1 MFETDTNFVEIGE
14 VLKGHGVLA
23 SQQGDTLILQGVPN
37 TLFPAYNL
45 NISFCHDD
53 ATSSYRVSCQPNLGG
68 PEPGAKLDGPLAPS
82 NWMELE
88 VAQDAGEDFS
98 QVLLRTLCS
107 VGCDLD
113 LGLDEAAADSDWQTR
128 APEVDATLVK
138 QFGRDVTQEAYDGLL
153 EGPIFG
159 RDREMRS
166 LCVVLHKSKK
176 RNPVLVGP
184 AGCGKTAVVEGFCQR
199 IVDGEVPALLQSVRV
214 IEIIPSALMAG
225 AKHLGDFEE
234 RVNKVIN
241 LAEQTADLYLFMD
254 EIHLLT
260 GMGVPGML
268 DAASIFKPALS
279 RGKLALIGATT
290 PGPYRQIEKDSALE
304 RRFRKVQVGEPPR
317 QVVQKIL
324 RAEGDRAQKR
334 LAVQVTDEL
343 LPEIIN
349 LSDRYLR
356 TRCQP
361 DISIDLLQEACAELA
376 IDTAEAEPP
385 EQQPAVTLELLG
397 RVVENQTGLPASEVT
412 QERMARLQQMPSF
425 LGQQIRGQDAH
436 LASICRAIQA
446 KAMGFLPRQ
455 KPLVV
460 LMMGNTGCGKTETVN
475 WISRF
480 LFHGQ
485 EPVRENMQEF
495 SERHSGAKLIGAPPG
510 YVRSDEGGRLVEA
523 LKQRPY
529 SVVLLDEI
537 EKAHPNV
544 LSLLLQFF
552 DEGRI
557 TDGHG
562 TTIDIRESFIF
573 MTSNIGG
580 FYLDEIRQTG
590 FAAGDASSL
599 VQQISSAQKGRLRAL
614 RKYFSPELISR
625 LNQVVVFDPLG
636 LEQLSQ
642 ICRLKLQRRAAESG
656 YDVKASDEVIQL
668 ILEGINQDMGAR
680 DLDRCIQH
688 VVMDRL
694 LQVVMDHD
702 TPRGTTLEAAVK
714 KGEVVLTVEAEGTTC
729 PVQPVANKPAGMT
742 TGS

>member
-1 MFETDTNFVEIGE
+1 MEQ
-14 VLKGHGVLA
+14 GVAA
-23 SQQGDTLILQGVPN
+23 SQQGDTLILRGVPN
-37 TLFPAYNL
+37 TLFSAYNL
-45 NISFCHDD
+45 NISFFFD
-53 ATSSYRVSCQPNLGG
+53 ADSGRYKVSCQPNLGD
-68 PEPGAKLDGPLAPS
+68 PEPASKLDGQLVPS
-82 NWMELE
+82 NWMNLE
-88 VAQDAGEDFS
+88 VTQDSGEDFS
-98 QVLLRTLCS
+98 RVLLRALGN

-113 LGLDEAAADSDWQTR
+113 LDLEATVSDWR
-128 APEVDATLVK
+128 DLAPEVDPKLIR
-138 QFGRDVTQEAYDGLL
+138 QFGRDVTQDAYDGKLD
-153 EGPIFG
+153 GPIYG
-159 RDREMRS
+159 RDSEMRS

-199 IVDGEVPALLQSVRV
+199 IVAGDVPAMLRSVRV
-214 IEIIPSALMAG
+214 LEIIPSALMAG

-234 RVNKVIN
+234 RVNQVIE
-241 LAEQTADLYLFMD
+241 LAEQTPDLYLFMD

-260 GMGVPGML
+260 GVGVPGMM

-304 RRFRKVQVGEPPR
+304 RRFRKVRVGEPPR

-324 RAEGDRAQKR
+324 RAEADRAYKR
-334 LAVQVTDEL
+334 LSVQVTDEL
-343 LPEIIN
+343 LPEIID

-376 IDTAEAEPP
+376 LDTAEADQTDQEQPP
-385 EQQPAVTLELLG
+385 VVTRELLG

-412 QERMARLQQMPSF
+412 EERMTRLREMPAF
-425 LGQQIRGQDAH
+425 LRQQIRGQDPH
-436 LASICRAIQA
+436 IASICRAIQA
-446 KAMGFLPRQ
+446 KAMGFLPRT

-460 LMMGNTGCGKTETVN
+460 LLMGNTGCGKTETVN
-475 WISRF
+475 QVSRF
-480 LFHGQ
+480 MFHGQ

-529 SVVLLDEI
+529 SMVLLDEI

-557 TDGHG
+557 TDGQG

-590 FAAGDASSL
+590 FVPGGGTQH
-599 VQQISSAQKGRLRAL
+599 QQIASAQKERLRAL

-625 LNQVVVFDPLG
+625 LNEIVVFDPL
-636 LEQLSQ
+636 ELSDLGE

-656 YDVKASDEVIQL
+656 YDVRANDEVIAL

-680 DLDRCIQH
+680 DLDRRIQH
-688 VVMDRL
+688 VVLDRL
-694 LQVVMDHD
+694 LQVVLEND
-702 TPRGTTLEAAVK
+702 TPQGTTLLATIK
-714 KGEVVLTVEAEGTTC
+714 KGEVVLVEETTATTC
-729 PVQPVANKPAGMT
+729 PVPTVAGKPTGMSAG
-742 TGS
+742 G